1 MKIAI
6 VNGPNMNLIGI
17 RETQF
22 YGNVTWKQID
32 ERLRGLAEELQ
43 VELLIFQSNHEGE
56 IVDFIHQHLTT
67 LDGIVLNPAGLSK
80 TGYSILDAMASV
92 GIPYVEVHMSNIF
105 ERGGWHAQSI
115 FFENAIGHVIGLK
128 GFSYELG
135 LRGMKQ
141 YLDEKLASN

>member
-43 VELLIFQSNHEGE
+43 VELLFFQSNHEGE
-56 IVDFIHQHLTT
+56 IVDFIHQHLTS

-92 GIPYVEVHMSNIF
+92 EIPYIEVHMSNIF

-115 FFENAIGHVIGLK
+115 FFENAIGHFIGLK